1 MRTQSIFDQMMALSG
16 ERFRHQEG
24 RMTQRVMLGG
34 KNYFIKQHAGIGW
47 KEIIKNLLQL
57 RLPVMSAKNEWLAIQ
72 KLQSLNVAVPDVIAF
87 GKRGKNP
94 AKLQSFVLMQ
104 ELAPV
109 VSLETL
115 CSRWAVTPPPF
126 AFKRMLIEEV
136 ARITR
141 TLHENGINH
150 RDLYICHF
158 LLDTYHGPLDVHPKN
173 IKLYLIDLHR
183 AQIRRSTPKRWVIKD
198 LTGLYFS
205 SKDIGLTQR
214 DLYRFMKMYRNKP
227 LREIIGS
234 EKTFW
239 QKVVERGE
247 QLYRDHRK

>member
-1 MRTQSIFDQMMALSG
+1 MVHHHD
-16 ERFRHQEG
+16 
-24 RMTQRVMLGG
+24 
-34 KNYFIKQHAGIGW
+34 
-47 KEIIKNLLQL
+47 
-57 RLPVMSAKNEWLAIQ
+57 RL
-72 KLQSLNVAVPDVIAF
+72 
-87 GKRGKNP
+87 
-94 AKLQSFVLMQ
+94 
-104 ELAPV
+104 
-109 VSLETL
+109 
-115 CSRWAVTPPPF
+115 
-126 AFKRMLIEEV
+126 
-136 ARITR
+136 
-141 TLHENGINH
+141 
-150 RDLYICHF
+150 
-158 LLDTYHGPLDVHPKN
+158 KN